1 MGAPIRSTT
10 SSFTATRLG
19 QRKVTQKR
27 QRDGRYRRIMSDD
40 ILTWRIGDVTVTSVP
55 ESSDPTSPKFMFSS
69 IDKTG
74 VLDLKRKSPW
84 LEPFVGEKG
93 HLLQKIHCCI
103 IDTGEERIAVDTC
116 VGNDKQRGNP
126 LWHEQQGPFLDLLT
140 EAGYA
145 PNSITHVVCTHLHVD
160 HVGWNTQ
167 LVDGQW
173 VPTFP
178 NAEYVFVAVEFE
190 HWSSTEDLFGDPVFD
205 DSVAPIHQAG
215 LANLVTADHTIG
227 ESVSFESTPGHT
239 PGHISILIESSDQ
252 RAIITGDMAHSPIQ
266 IAQPDLSSS
275 FDSDPD
281 MARSTRHEAFARWAD
296 GETLI
301 IGTHF
306 GTPTAGTMRPE
317 GDGYRL
323 DAAQ

>member
-1 MGAPIRSTT
+1 
-10 SSFTATRLG
+10 
-19 QRKVTQKR
+19 
-27 QRDGRYRRIMSDD
+27 MSDD
-40 ILTWRIGDVTVTSVP
+40 VLTWRIGDVTVTSVP
-55 ESSDPTSPKFMFSS
+55 ESSDPTSPKFVFSS
-69 IDKTG
+69 IDKVG
-74 VLDLKRKSPW
+74 VLELRDQAPW
-84 LEPFVGEKG
+84 LAPFVGEKG
-93 HLLQKIHCCI
+93 HLLQKIHCCV
-103 IDTGEERIAVDTC
+103 IDTGDERIAVDTC

-140 EAGYA
+140 EAGY
-145 PNSITHVVCTHLHVD
+145 PPDSITHVVCTHLHVD
-160 HVGWNTQ
+160 HVGWNTR

-178 NAEYVFVAVEFE
+178 NAEYVFVEAEFE
-190 HWSSTEDLFGDPVFD
+190 HWSSTEDLFGDPVFE
-205 DSVAPIHQAG
+205 DSVAPIREAG
-215 LANLVTADHTIG
+215 LANLVSADYSIG
-227 ESVSFESTPGHT
+227 AVVSFESTPGHT
-239 PGHISILIESSDQ
+239 PGHVSILIESSDQ

-275 FDSDPD
+275 FDTDPE
-281 MARSTRHEAFARWAD
+281 MARSTRQEAFARWAD